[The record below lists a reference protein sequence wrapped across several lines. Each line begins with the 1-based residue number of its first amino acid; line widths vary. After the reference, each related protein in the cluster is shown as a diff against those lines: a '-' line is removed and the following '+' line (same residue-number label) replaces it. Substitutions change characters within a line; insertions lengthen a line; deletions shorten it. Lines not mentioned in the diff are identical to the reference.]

1 MCHDDANALSGPVM
15 LRFVLWFSLWCFGAL
30 VLAGVALRGWVGDA
44 LFITRYTGYVM
55 PWLVLGL
62 VPGAILAVRAHHRWL
77 AVLLSAGAALV
88 IAQNA
93 PVFRYRPSLATPPSA
108 LPLRVMSYNSWSKN
122 LDDERIANVV
132 LEVRPDIL
140 LLQEISPDVF
150 ARVLDRLRKRQVLHA
165 VYERELMQAVVSR
178 YAIEP
183 RASMRS
189 KGQAQNVVVRSPA
202 GQIAVY
208 NVHPLRSGGWQRRYG
223 QVAAL
228 LEQEILL
235 ESGPVLVGGDFNVT
249 PHSQL
254 YLLLSRHLRNAH
266 DEAGSGLGFTFPS
279 GARSFRGVRLMPL
292 VRIDHIFVSG
302 HFLALGAG
310 TVGESGGSDHLPV
323 FAELAQR
330 SSDSAPGEQ
339 RQPQR
344 EANRGRQP

>member
-1 MCHDDANALSGPVM
+1 M
-15 LRFVLWFSLWCFGAL
+15 LRFVLWLFLWCFGIL
-30 VLAGVALRGWVGDA
+30 VLAGVGLRGWVGDA
-44 LFITRYTGYVM
+44 LFVTRYTGYVM

-62 VPGAILAVRAHHRWL
+62 VPGAVLAVRAHHRWL

-88 IAQNA
+88 IAQNP

-108 LPLRVMSYNSWSKN
+108 LPLRVMSFNTWSKN
-122 LDDERIANVV
+122 LDDERIAGVI

-140 LLQEISPDVF
+140 LLQEITPEVYG
-150 ARVLDRLRKRQVLHA
+150 RVLARLRARQTPLHA
-165 VYERELMQAVVSR
+165 VYDGALMQAVVSR
-178 YAIEP
+178 YTIEP

-202 GQIAVY
+202 GPIAVY

-223 QVAAL
+223 QVASL

-279 GARSFRGVRLMPL
+279 GARSFRGVHLIPL

-310 TVGESGGSDHLPV
+310 TVGESGGSDHRPV

-330 SSDSAPGEQ
+330 PSDCAPGEQ
-339 RQPQR
+339 RARTQP
-344 EANRGRQP
+344 EANRGR